1 MEAIGNVDKGSFCR
15 VWVGGN
21 LVGVSPEINE
31 REPVYRTLSG
41 GFDVKKR

>member
-1 MEAIGNVDKGSFCR
+1 MEAVS
-15 VWVGGN
+15 VGYEVEEIW
-21 LVGVSPEINE
+21 LEQSQEINE